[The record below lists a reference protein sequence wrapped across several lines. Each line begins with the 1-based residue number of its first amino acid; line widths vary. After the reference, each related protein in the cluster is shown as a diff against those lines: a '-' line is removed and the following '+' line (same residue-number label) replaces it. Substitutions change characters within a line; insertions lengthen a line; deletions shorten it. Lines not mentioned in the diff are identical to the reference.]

1 MKSVHT
7 VRALIFP
14 IAVGAIALAAL
25 GGGVPLT
32 VQADDEMK
40 VRRPQKSAKR
50 TIVRGL
56 TRRVA

>member
-32 VQADDEMK
+32 VQADDEM
-40 VRRPQKSAKR
+40 
-50 TIVRGL
+50 
-56 TRRVA
+56 